1 MYSRFSQ
8 VIVIGYGKTA
18 ATVLDFTA
26 ALKKEYGYRLFYIE
40 HEVKPIPNMQ
50 VLCERLQ
57 VDYERITDRGKLT
70 DRLLNISNPTLI
82 VSAGNYYLFPK
93 KVVEQKQVEIINF
106 HNALLP
112 KLPGRNATTWA
123 IYLGEKVS
131 GATWHYVTPNIDDGA
146 IIAQKAVPVTED
158 MKAWEL
164 SRNIVLA
171 AVELYKSF
179 FGKLLEEHI
188 DGTVQPTGKRKV
200 YYSYEMP
207 EKGICS
213 INLPGEDVYRL
224 LRSVD
229 YGINDVFPP
238 VKIQLMNGKEAL
250 VRKYAKVLRQK
261 CPDMQTIIDEEN
273 NSLYFPLS
281 DTWEL
286 KVFYKF

>member
-1 MYSRFSQ
+1 MHSRFSQ

-18 ATVLDFTA
+18 AEVLDFTA
-26 ALKKEYGYRLFYIE
+26 ALKKEYGYRICYIE

-57 VDYERITDRGKLT
+57 VDYERITDRETLT
-70 DRLLNISNPTLI
+70 CRLLKISNPTLI

-93 KVVEQKQVEIINF
+93 KVVEQEQVEIINF

-146 IIAQKAVPVTED
+146 IIAQRAVPVTED
-158 MKAWEL
+158 IKAWEL
-164 SRNIVLA
+164 SRDIVLA
-171 AVELYKSF
+171 AVELFKSF

-188 DGTVQPTGKRKV
+188 DGIVQPAGKRKV
-200 YYSYEMP
+200 YYSYEIP
-207 EKGICS
+207 EKGVCS
-213 INLPGEDVYRL
+213 IDFPGEDVYRL

-238 VKIQLMNGKEAL
+238 VKIQFTDGKEAV
-250 VRKYAKVLRQK
+250 VRRYAKVPRQT

-273 NSLYFPLS
+273 HCLYFPLS
-281 DTWEL
+281 DTQEL
-286 KVFYKF
+286 KVFYKS

>member
-1 MYSRFSQ
+1 MKSRFSQ
-8 VIVIGYGKTA
+8 IIVIGYGKTA
-18 ATVLDFTA
+18 AEVLDFTA
-26 ALKKEYGYRLFYIE
+26 ALKKEYGYRLHYIE

-50 VLCERLQ
+50 VLCERLH
-57 VDYERITDRGKLT
+57 VDYERITDRAELT
-70 DRLLNISNPTLI
+70 CRLLNISNPTLI

-93 KVVEQKQVEIINF
+93 KVIEQEHVEIINF

-164 SRNIVLA
+164 SRNIVFA
-171 AVELYKSF
+171 AVELFKSF
-179 FGKLLEEHI
+179 FGNLLEGHI

-207 EKGICS
+207 EEGISS
-213 INLPGEDVYRL
+213 INLPGKDVYRL

-229 YGINDVFPP
+229 YGVNDIFPP
-238 VKIQLMNGKEAL
+238 VKIQLMNGKEVL
-250 VRKYAKVLRQK
+250 VRRYAKVSRQK
-261 CPDMQTIIDEEN
+261 CPDMQNVVDEEN
-273 NSLYFPLS
+273 KCLYFPLS
-281 DTWEL
+281 DTQEL
-286 KVFYKF
+286 KVFCEF

>member
-1 MYSRFSQ
+1 MESRFSQ

-26 ALKKEYGYRLFYIE
+26 ALKKEYGYRLYYIE

-50 VLCERLQ
+50 VLCQRLQ
-57 VDYERITDRGKLT
+57 VDYERITDRNALT
-70 DRLLNISNPTLI
+70 CRLLNISKPTLI

-93 KVVEQKQVEIINF
+93 KVVEQEHVEIINF

-146 IIAQKAVPVTED
+146 VIAQKAVPVTED

-171 AVELYKSF
+171 AVELYKGF
-179 FGKLLEEHI
+179 LGKLLEEHI
-188 DGTVQPTGKRKV
+188 DGVVQPTGKRKV

-207 EKGICS
+207 EKGICP
-213 INLPGEDVYRL
+213 IDLPGEDVYRL

-229 YGINDVFPP
+229 YGINAVFPP
-238 VKIQLMNGKEAL
+238 VKIQFMNGKEAI
-250 VRKYAKVLRQK
+250 VRKYDKVPRQK
-261 CPDMQTIIDEEN
+261 CPDMQTIVDKEN
-273 NSLYFPLS
+273 KCLYFPLS
-281 DTWEL
+281 DAQEL
-286 KVFYKF
+286 KVLYTF